1 MSNINPY
8 KQLGALLKTDKT
20 SVADS
25 YVSAQDFVFKYA
37 YTLDPHDKVNPI
49 KHFPDKIYLRKLVD
63 VWLEEPLLLIVKSRQ
78 MMISWLLVAL
88 NTWLAMFHKGQYVFF
103 ISKKEDD
110 SGLSSPLSL
119 LSRAYF
125 IYNHLPESMKIPIK
139 KSGTPAMLAFHTRN
153 SIIHAVSQDSDALR
167 QYTAS
172 SIFTDEMAFQ
182 ERSELVYAA
191 VKPTIDGGGRL
202 TGVSTP
208 NGKRNLFY
216 KLVFDVKE

>member
-1 MSNINPY
+1 MSLDVNPY
-8 KQLGALLKTDKT
+8 SRISELIKPSSTDKT
-20 SVADS
+20 IQVP
-25 YVSAQDFVFKYA
+25 AQEFIFRYA
-37 YTLDPHDKVNPI
+37 YTLDPHDKINPI
-49 KHFPDKIYLRKLVD
+49 KHFPNKVYLSKLIEI
-63 VWLEEPLLLIVKSRQ
+63 WEQENLLLVVKSRQ
-78 MMISWLLVAL
+78 MMISWLMVAL
-88 NTWLAMFHKGQYVFF
+88 NLWLAMNHKGQYIFF

-110 SGLSSPLSL
+110 AGLSTPLSL

-125 IYNHLPESMKIPIK
+125 IYEHLPEQLRIPIK
-139 KSGTPAMLAFHTRN
+139 KSGTPATLHFPSNN
-153 SIIHAVSQDSDALR
+153 SIIHAVSQDSEALR

-182 ERSELVYAA
+182 ENSEKVYAA

-202 TGVSTP
+202 CGVSTP